1 MSKAEKIK
9 AEIERLKE
17 ETFDNKEL
25 TLEEIIT
32 ARNCYNNLLFFID
45 SLEQPI
51 KRTPAEIEAAL
62 QEVEEKSKL
71 FTEAHKDDVVS
82 NDTIDDLEE
91 AAKNYEEDAIFYAA
105 RRISDFFKAGAQW
118 QKANLWKD
126 AQGDDLPEIDREV
139 IVLVKSLP
147 EYEDS
152 LLKVSFAHRPPKYW
166 IGKSISTGEITRYE
180 PKRYDKGGWNQ
191 PNVVYWLDVELP
203 KEEE

>member
-1 MSKAEKIK
+1 MNKVEKIK
-9 AEIERLKE
+9 AEIERLKKSLPWGSCASQLSME
-17 ETFDNKEL
+17 CNCKNEAYNEVLSYID
-25 TLEEIIT
+25 TLEKE
-32 ARNCYNNLLFFID
+32 
-45 SLEQPI
+45 P
-51 KRTPAEIEAAL
+51 
-62 QEVEEKSKL
+62 
-71 FTEAHKDDVVS
+71 VS
-82 NDTIDDLEE
+82 NDLEE

-118 QKANLWKD
+118 KKANLWKD

-147 EYEDS
+147 EHEDS
-152 LLKVSFAHRPPKYW
+152 LLKVYFAHRPPEYW
-166 IGKSISTGEITRYE
+166 EGKNICTGEITRYE